1 MESNSFLEGLANLI
15 ALSVF
20 LGAIWLVRV
29 IFTVLGAGEAYLPCL
44 AGVIFLG
51 PIVAWIYYTVRQR
64 RAARQAPQPDQEL
77 WFIEF
82 PPEPVSPVPP
92 EHPLLESSTQDA
104 PAVPG
109 PPDVEFEDDP
119 PACPVCFGRLEED
132 VIYCRRCGTP
142 HHRECFRYA
151 GACSIYACGSRQ
163 YRFKAPGN
171 REYTLTIPRVER
183 ELVTTGPPSGL
194 PGVPSPGG
202 APQAELRG

>member
-51 PIVAWIYYTVRQR
+51 PIVAWIYYTVR
-64 RAARQAPQPDQEL
+64 
-77 WFIEF
+77 
-82 PPEPVSPVPP
+82 
-92 EHPLLESSTQDA
+92 
-104 PAVPG
+104 
-109 PPDVEFEDDP
+109 
-119 PACPVCFGRLEED
+119 
-132 VIYCRRCGTP
+132 
-142 HHRECFRYA
+142 RECFRYA